1 MQGGSTPF
9 HVVQPTE
16 KWKVRRV
23 RIELTTLGLWDLR
36 PANCAIAAHAE
47 SIIGMKNEVDT
58 ILNTHCIPPY
68 QYQNSPLSCCGRASL
83 FCVWVQF
90 PGPHTVQGAAVKE
103 CALRAYAAYSCSF

>member
-36 PANCAIAAHAE
+36 AANCAIAAHAK
-47 SIIGMKNEVDT
+47 SIIWMTDEVDT
-58 ILNTHCIPPY
+58 ILNTHCIPP
-68 QYQNSPLSCCGRASL
+68 
-83 FCVWVQF
+83 
-90 PGPHTVQGAAVKE
+90 
-103 CALRAYAAYSCSF
+103 

>member
-9 HVVQPTE
+9 HVVQPTG

-36 PANCAIAAHAE
+36 AANCAIAAHAE

-103 CALRAYAAYSCSF
+103 MP